1 MQSQMQALILTLGNM
16 DEMNKKHFALQ
27 LFEITE
33 FYPSKTIIFSS
44 KRLDP
49 DPENTTT
56 QKMIPYGDIIDK
68 EITIT
73 IADKY

>member
-1 MQSQMQALILTLGNM
+1 M
-16 DEMNKKHFALQ
+16 Q

-73 IADKY
+73 IAGK